1 MVSSNAASLSIDDA
15 TPGENTDVFREDDA
29 YITVEDESK
38 RGVFEKH
45 YVLSDGSF
53 VALSYAEAIHYLDDD
68 GVWKEVDNELTYDN
82 NTMRYSTAN
91 ENFKVSLAENATS
104 QNLIS
109 RHLQMLKFPKKIK

>member
-1 MVSSNAASLSIDDA
+1 MKKYSFRVLSVFLSLCLLVSSVPALMVSSNAASLSIDDA
-15 TPGENTDVFREDDA
+15 MPGETTDVFREDDA

-82 NTMRYSTAN
+82 GEQYIAYAMPT
-91 ENFKVSLAENATS
+91 
-104 QNLIS
+104 I
-109 RHLQMLKFPKKIK
+109 